1 VTRKTDRG
9 LAAMH
14 NENNP
19 LRKTALA
26 CKAASI
32 DMLGLDAEIKNAAL
46 EALADALLENS
57 SAILEANSQ
66 DAEQAREALEAGRLS
81 STLYKRLLV
90 DESKLQGMADG
101 LRSIA
106 RLDDP
111 VGKVQ
116 EKLELDEGLILTRV
130 STPLG
135 LLGIIFESRPDVVPQ
150 VVGLSVKSS
159 NTVIFK
165 GGSEAAATN
174 RALFEL
180 LYSAG
185 LEAGLPEKF
194 SALIET
200 REDVAGMLE
209 LDDCFDLII
218 PRGSNELVRS
228 IMENTRVPVLGH
240 ADGICS
246 MYIDKSAGCEMAVA
260 LAVDAKTQY
269 PAVCNAIENL
279 LIHRDIAGE
288 LLPVLDTAMMERGVE
303 MRGDS
308 ASLGIVPSMK
318 PATDLDW
325 ATEYNDLV
333 LSVKVA
339 ASLEEAV
346 SFINRYGSGH
356 TDAIVTESQEA
367 AAFFQQMVDSSSVM
381 VNASTRFADGFRYGK
396 GAEVGISTNKI
407 HARGPVGLE
416 GLLIY
421 KYLLNGAG
429 HTVTGYSGK
438 NGKSFTHRRLR

>member
-1 VTRKTDRG
+1 
-9 LAAMH
+9 MH